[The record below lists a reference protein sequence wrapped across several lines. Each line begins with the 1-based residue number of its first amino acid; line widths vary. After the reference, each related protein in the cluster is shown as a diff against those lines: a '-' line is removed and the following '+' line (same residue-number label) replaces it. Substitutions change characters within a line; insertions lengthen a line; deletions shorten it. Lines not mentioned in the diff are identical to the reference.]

1 MADAGA
7 GLDAGNGGI
16 LHTGTD
22 EPGPAARDEQVDE
35 ALGLHDLRGAL
46 MAGILDDVDDVRIAA
61 DGRDALLERG
71 HDGLGRVE
79 GLLAAAEHADVA
91 ALDGERRSIRRDV
104 RAALID
110 DRDQTERHL
119 FFVDLHA
126 IGVVD
131 LREDAPRMIRQRH
144 GRTDTVGHGVDA
156 APVQIEPVE
165 HYVRDMA
172 ACSVHVL
179 GIAAQNGIALR
190 LQTVSHGGQDAVFV
204 LGSSVADAGPCG
216 LRPLENVHSRHSSPS
231 SGMWYQESCAC
242 ASTVHDVIEDLG
254 LFAVGNDHLAA
265 GRRCDLRSVQL
276 RDHAAG
282 GERGALIPGE

>member
-1 MADAGA
+1 MALAVWKASLPLRRTHAVFERIYDR
-7 GLDAGNGGI
+7 L
-16 LHTGTD
+16 
-22 EPGPAARDEQVDE
+22 ARPVC
-35 ALGLHDLRGAL
+35 LFSG
-46 MAGILDDVDDVRIAA
+46 
-61 DGRDALLERG
+61 
-71 HDGLGRVE
+71 
-79 GLLAAAEHADVA
+79 AEHADVA
-91 ALDGERRSIRRDV
+91 ALDGERGGIGRDV
-104 RAALID
+104 RATLID

-179 GIAAQNGIALR
+179 GIAAQDRIALR
-190 LQTVSHGGQDAVFV
+190 LQAVGHGGQDAVFF
-204 LGSSVADAGPCG
+204 LGGGVADAGPRG

-231 SGMWYQESCAC
+231 SGMWYQKSGAG
-242 ASTVHDVIEDLG
+242 ASTVHDVIEHFW

-265 GRRCDLRSVQL
+265 GRSCDLRGVQL

-282 GERGALIPGE
+282 GERGALVPGE